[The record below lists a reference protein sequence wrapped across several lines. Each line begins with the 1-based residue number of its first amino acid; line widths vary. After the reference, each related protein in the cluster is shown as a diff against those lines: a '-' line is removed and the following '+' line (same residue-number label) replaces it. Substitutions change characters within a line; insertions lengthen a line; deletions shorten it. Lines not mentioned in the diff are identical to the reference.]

1 MSVVK
6 AMTRTI
12 SVGAPGLP
20 LRDSRERL
28 TARDWRPVER
38 LTGHQFTPRTDVSK
52 RMAGSA
58 GQQKLTGI
66 AARFG
71 AFVAER
77 HPLAL
82 AGALDALE
90 AVARGHAPT
99 HPTRLGAATP
109 AVLPGSLRGLPNGPG
124 S

>member
-20 LRDSRERL
+20 LRDSRERP

-38 LTGHQFTPRTDVSK
+38 PDWPSIYPGNPRIE

-58 GQQKLTGI
+58 GLQKLKGI

-99 HPTRLGAATP
+99 DQPR
-109 AVLPGSLRGLPNGPG
+109 
-124 S
+124 